1 MQSEAWYRE
10 RVPKA
15 SLTEEEQAMIRRD
28 WDAHMGRSFTASF
41 AAHCPNRY
49 HDAATLI
56 LRHMATQKESGGYV
70 LRRGVAFRYKGKIYT
85 ANNIT
90 AAAAEWWIG
99 QDLMHRD
106 DFETLAKDYDA
117 YDTNT
122 HEPAV
127 LPAGSGA

>member
-15 SLTEEEQAMIRRD
+15 LLTEDDKAAIRRD

-56 LRHMATQKESGGYV
+56 LRHMATQKDSGGYV

-85 ANNIT
+85 ADNIT
-90 AAAAEWWIG
+90 ADAAEWWIR

-122 HEPAV
+122 PDPAAAD
-127 LPAGSGA
+127 AGRGE

>member
-10 RVPKA
+10 RMLKT
-15 SLTEEEQAMIRRD
+15 SLTEEEQAAIRRD

-41 AAHCPNRY
+41 STHCPNRY

-56 LRHMATQKESGGYV
+56 LRHMTTHKESGGYV
-70 LRRGVAFRYKGKIYT
+70 LRRGIAFRYKGKIYT

-90 AAAAEWWIG
+90 AEAAEWWIG

-106 DFETLAKDYDA
+106 DFEALAKDYDA

-122 HEPAV
+122 PDPA
-127 LPAGSGA
+127 ASDTGIGA

>member
-1 MQSEAWYRE
+1 MQSDAWYRE
-10 RVPKA
+10 RVQRA
-15 SLTEEEQAMIRRD
+15 SLTEEEQATIRRD
-28 WDAHMGRSFTASF
+28 WDARMGRSFTASF

-49 HDAATLI
+49 HDAAMLI
-56 LRHMATQKESGGYV
+56 LRQMARQTESGGYV

-90 AAAAEWWIG
+90 ADAAEWWIR

-122 HEPAV
+122 PDA
-127 LPAGSGA
+127 AAAATGSGE